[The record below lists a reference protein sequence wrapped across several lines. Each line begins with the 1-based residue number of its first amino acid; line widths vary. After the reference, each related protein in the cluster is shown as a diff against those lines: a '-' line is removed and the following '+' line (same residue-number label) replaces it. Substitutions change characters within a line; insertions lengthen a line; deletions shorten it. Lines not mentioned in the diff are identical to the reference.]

1 MTSLLITTDF
11 WRGLGKTCGDFKIL
25 GVRVVS
31 CAAIDNRN
39 CEAQMLVYYYEYT
52 MARDD
57 LKDVC
62 NNNKSS
68 YRLMKCLQW
77 SKPGV
82 DNVHTFYMAN
92 SYILHG
98 SLIIL
103 QEHR

>member
-1 MTSLLITTDF
+1 
-11 WRGLGKTCGDFKIL
+11 
-25 GVRVVS
+25 
-31 CAAIDNRN
+31 
-39 CEAQMLVYYYEYT
+39 MLVYYYEYT

-82 DNVHTFYMAN
+82 D
-92 SYILHG
+92 ILHG
-98 SLIIL
+98 KLLYSSWIINNFTRA
-103 QEHR
+103 QVITSTY